1 MNPDFIESNN
11 YEKFLNF
18 IEKEIDSNEFQRQLK
33 KVQNIDLKHYTKF
46 INILEMRR
54 YLNEY
59 KNEPLIKN
67 DINKVLII
75 LPGNPE
81 IVFKLCLEAIR
92 YNVTMTIS
100 IEDFCL
106 AQNTLLVE
114 VVNKV
119 IEKCKLKNKI
129 NLKNMLSDVE
139 IIEQSKNVDKTI
151 IIGNSNTYNRLE
163 NRIRNLE
170 LNSYGIFE
178 IYSDSEEFESLERT
192 VYDYLVQN
200 EFESELY
207 DDIEFEDAIKLIN
220 KKGYGFCSILLSKD
234 KEKQKI
240 FKENIKSKY
249 VIVNKNP
256 FKEIKF
262 KLEIKK

>member
-1 MNPDFIESNN
+1 MNQDFIESNN

-18 IEKEIDSNEFQRQLK
+18 IKKEIDSNEFKKQLE

-46 INILEMRR
+46 ISILEMQG

-59 KNEPLIKN
+59 KNESFIKN
-67 DINKVLII
+67 ELNKILVI

-92 YNVTMTIS
+92 YNVSMTIS

-114 VVNKV
+114 LVNKA
-119 IEKCKLKNKI
+119 IEKYKLKIKI
-129 NLKNMLSDVE
+129 NLQNMLSDEE
-139 IIEQSKNVDKTI
+139 IVKKSKNVDKTI
-151 IIGNSNTYNRLE
+151 IIGNSNIYNRLE
-163 NRIRNLE
+163 DKIKNLE

-178 IYSDSEEFESLERT
+178 IYSDSKEFESLEKT
-192 VYDYLVQN
+192 VYDYLAQN

-207 DDIEFEDAIKLIN
+207 DDIEFEDAIRLIN
-220 KKGYGFCSILLSKD
+220 KSGYGFCSMLFSKD
-234 KEKQKI
+234 KEKQKK

-262 KLEIKK
+262 RLEI